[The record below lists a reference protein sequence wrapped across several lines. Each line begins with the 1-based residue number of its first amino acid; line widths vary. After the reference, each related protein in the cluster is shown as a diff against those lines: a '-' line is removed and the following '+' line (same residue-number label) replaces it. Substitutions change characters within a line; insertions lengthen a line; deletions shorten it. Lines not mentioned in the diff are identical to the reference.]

1 VDPAKHVDYCLV
13 KVITGKYLNSFSSLR
28 LHPPHAAN
36 AGGIFYS
43 QPRVKETRLWQTE
56 PFENKT
62 GEAKSQ
68 VQNIELIW
76 DNAKATH

>member
-1 VDPAKHVDYCLV
+1 MTRPNYV
-13 KVITGKYLNSFSSLR
+13 KQSKAR
-28 LHPPHAAN
+28 RHA
-36 AGGIFYS
+36 
-43 QPRVKETRLWQTE
+43 E